1 MILSIA
7 KASKDD
13 ARSAEFFGIWSNMV
27 VGQERPEGMVDCY
40 LLESEGVIQVAALWK
55 SVEHHDTAVDDV
67 SHPAFGFFKA
77 CGLDPTHAV
86 FRVIGHIHQP

>member
-13 ARSAEFFGIWSNMV
+13 ARSAQFFGIWSDMV

-40 LLESEGVIQVAALWK
+40 LLENDGVIQVAAVWK

-77 CGLDPTHAV
+77 CGLDPTHTV
-86 FRVIGHIHQP
+86 FRVIGYIHQA